1 MFKSIT
7 THNRRRSVM
16 ATLSK
21 LRGIAVE
28 LADLGRDE
36 AMARNGQEACTLN
49 ATTAALLDA
58 ADHLE
63 SLSPSDLK
71 TEGGM

>member
-7 THNRRRSVM
+7 THNRRRSVQ
-16 ATLSK
+16 ATLGK
-21 LRGIAVE
+21 LRTIAAE

-63 SLSPSDLK
+63 GLIPSDL
-71 TEGGM
+71 TTPEAF